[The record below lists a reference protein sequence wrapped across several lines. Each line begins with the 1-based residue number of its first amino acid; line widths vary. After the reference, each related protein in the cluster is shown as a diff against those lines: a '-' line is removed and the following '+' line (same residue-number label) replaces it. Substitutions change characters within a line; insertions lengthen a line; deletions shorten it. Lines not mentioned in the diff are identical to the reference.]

1 MGWFIVPKLNEKIS
15 WAIYDF
21 PEMKQ
26 TERVEME
33 VIDKA
38 EIHEVEDMEIA
49 ARHYNPIDSKVTAE
63 RSFAAQLTVT
73 HCRFLAETHISNG
86 VKKMYTF
93 LDGEEFIPNWV
104 FGENNCGNELDIIA
118 KGDIVRNGDEITT
131 TDKPFLLD
139 VVSIYEV
146 IIGGKAYDTVCIM
159 DIETYNNGCCK

>member
-1 MGWFIVPKLNEKIS
+1 M
-15 WAIYDF
+15 
-21 PEMKQ
+21 
-26 TERVEME
+26 
-33 VIDKA
+33 
-38 EIHEVEDMEIA
+38 
-49 ARHYNPIDSKVTAE
+49 
-63 RSFAAQLTVT
+63 
-73 HCRFLAETHISNG
+73 
-86 VKKMYTF
+86 KKMYTF
-93 LDGEEFIPNWV
+93 LDGEEFIPNWG